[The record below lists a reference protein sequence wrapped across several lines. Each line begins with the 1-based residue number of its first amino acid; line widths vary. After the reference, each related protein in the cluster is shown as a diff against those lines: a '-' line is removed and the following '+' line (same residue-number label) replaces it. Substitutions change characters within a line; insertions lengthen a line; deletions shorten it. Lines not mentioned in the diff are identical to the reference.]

1 MPVRFRKS
9 FKIFPGVKVNM
20 SKGGV
25 SFTVGTRGYHLNF
38 SKRGVRQTVGLPGS
52 GISETNY
59 IMKNDSKSEKENSE
73 AIKKDEEESEKA
85 AGTEVRQPVSRG
97 SPAWMILLGLIIV
110 YFAAVILGVIPA
122 NFLSQVFH
130 TLTQWTRGI
139 GL

>member
-25 SFTVGTRGYHLNF
+25 SFTVGAKGYHLNF

-59 IMKNDSKSEKENSE
+59 IVKNDTKSEKEKSTGS
-73 AIKKDEEESEKA
+73 KTEEEETEKVVEREVQ
-85 AGTEVRQPVSRG
+85 GTTRRG
-97 SPAWMILLGLIIV
+97 SPVWMILLGLIVI
-110 YFAAVILGVIPA
+110 YFAAVILGVVPT
-122 NFLSQVFH
+122 NL
-130 TLTQWTRGI
+130 L
-139 GL
+139 